1 MARQPIKR
9 RWIAAL
15 LPLLA
20 VAAAPAPAQV
30 APPVIE
36 AALQSSADHALARFY
51 AGRDHRTIWIKGNA
65 LTPDAAR
72 LVDAVRDAELDGM
85 TAGAAVA
92 ASLEQA
98 MVRARSGDP
107 AELARAELML
117 SRALVDYVQAL
128 RRPAD
133 IGMNYGDAA
142 VIASPPSL
150 PEILDAAAKAPS
162 LARHVET
169 VSEVNPVYT
178 ELRKAFAAWR
188 GRSNA
193 PVVMAA
199 RVSGFGDS
207 RPDLERLFRL
217 NLDRARALPMNR
229 SGRYILVDAAAQRLW
244 MYEDGVPRDSMKVIV
259 GKPGHPTP
267 MIASM
272 IHSAV
277 LNPYWNVPPD
287 LVRDRVA
294 PKVID
299 QGIGYLKTANYEVL
313 SDWSDQARAVDP
325 AGINWRAVAAGQIEM
340 RVRQRPGAG
349 NSMGVVKFP
358 FENRFGVYL
367 HDTPEK
373 ELFAKRER
381 NLSSGC
387 VRLEDAPRLARW
399 LLGSEPRSHSAA
411 PEQVVALAKPV
422 PVYITY
428 LTLGVDGDRLAFRN
442 DPYQRDAEP
451 LRQFASNRLAAR
463 D

>member
-20 VAAAPAPAQV
+20 VAAAPAPAPAQV
-30 APPVIE
+30 AAPVIE
-36 AALQSSADHALARFY
+36 AALQSSADHALTRFY

-65 LTPDAAR
+65 VTPDAAR
-72 LVDAVRDAELDGM
+72 LVEAVRDADLDGM

-107 AELARAELML
+107 AELACAELML

-128 RRPAD
+128 RRPAAD

-150 PEILDAAAKAPS
+150 PEILDAAAKATS

-169 VSEVNPVYT
+169 VSEVNPVYA
-178 ELRKAFAAWR
+178 ELRKAFASWR
-188 GRSNA
+188 GR
-193 PVVMAA
+193 
-199 RVSGFGDS
+199 SGFGDS

-244 MYEDGVPRDSMKVIV
+244 MYEDGVARDSMKVIV

-287 LVRDRVA
+287 LVRDRIA
-294 PKVID
+294 PKVLD
-299 QGIGYLKTANYEVL
+299 QGIGYLKAANYELL
-313 SDWSDQARAVDP
+313 SDWSDQAQTVDP
-325 AGINWRAVAAGQIEM
+325 AGIDWRAVAAGQIEL

-373 ELFAKRER
+373 QLFAKVER

-399 LLGSEPRSHSAA
+399 LLGSEPRSRSAA

-428 LTLGVDGDRLAFRN
+428 LTLGVDGDWLAFRN
-442 DPYQRDAEP
+442 DPYRRDAEP